1 MSNQNG
7 GLLGGLVGGVDNV
20 LTGGEKANGQGGLLG
35 GVGSAVGST
44 TEGVGKGLNS
54 TTKGVGS
61 AVGQTT
67 EGVGSTV
74 GGVTNS
80 VGGTVGGV
88 AGAAGGQ
95 GGAAKKNDN
104 GGFKSYANEEEDAS
118 YVDYDTFLD
127 PDFSP
132 STFANTLVL
141 ATNNPNDTPLDLST
155 PLSKVLFD
163 AQEID
168 SHIDLLT
175 TRSAIPLL
183 TYTKEQT
190 EASGKII
197 SEIDNQVKSLNE
209 SYKQLEKEVIQKHA
223 EADEVRQVAARLWE
237 TLKLG
242 RSVGRC
248 LQLGRQLEIQHSEIT
263 SATAGVTTT
272 GSRKEDHR
280 ALVRCAYTLISL
292 REILERKAPGEEGH
306 GLDKVNAIRSL
317 QDTII
322 GPIERSVRNTSEQ
335 IIREFNIG
343 SASGTATFAQTEE
356 AKARTI
362 SAALSL
368 YLISPTV
375 GTKPDK
381 WTPLFLL
388 QALEVYLRNAL
399 QSSIASLA
407 RSLATLPSLD
417 RTLAEVSA
425 RCQNIIALE
434 IILATT
440 KAPAHP
446 LLPAQ
451 KHISDKSNLLQ
462 PLLAYLET
470 GSLASYFWRTMAS
483 NLATRV
489 QEIMNRGGVS
499 ARTLKTNRNSVGE
512 AIRECVIQGS
522 QPPST
527 LTATKGKAPKGESEK
542 SGGWDREVAVMVG
555 SVIGNLGR

>member
-1 MSNQNG
+1 M
-7 GLLGGLVGGVDNV
+7 
-20 LTGGEKANGQGGLLG
+20 A
-35 GVGSAVGST
+35 
-44 TEGVGKGLNS
+44 
-54 TTKGVGS
+54 
-61 AVGQTT
+61 
-67 EGVGSTV
+67 
-74 GGVTNS
+74 
-80 VGGTVGGV
+80 
-88 AGAAGGQ
+88 
-95 GGAAKKNDN
+95 
-104 GGFKSYANEEEDAS
+104 ANEDEDPS

-132 STFANTLVL
+132 SSFANSLVV

-175 TRSAIPLL
+175 TRSAVPLL

-190 EASGKII
+190 EASGRII
-197 SEIDNQVKSLNE
+197 SEVDNQVKSLNE

-248 LQLGRQLEIQHSEIT
+248 LQLGRQLEIQHSEINGPGSGTT
-263 SATAGVTTT
+263 S

-280 ALVRCAYTLISL
+280 ALVRCAHTILSL
-292 REILERKAPGEEGH
+292 REILDKKAAGEEGY
-306 GLDKVNAIRSL
+306 GLDRVNAIKSL
-317 QDTII
+317 QDAII
-322 GPIERSVRNTSEQ
+322 NPIERSVRNTSEQ

-343 SASGTATFAQTEE
+343 SASGTITFAQSEE
-356 AKARTI
+356 AKARII
-362 SAALSL
+362 SATVTL
-368 YLISPTV
+368 YLISPVT

-381 WTPLFLL
+381 WTPQLLL

-399 QSSIASLA
+399 QSSISSLA
-407 RSLATLPSLD
+407 RALATLPSLD

-425 RCQNIIALE
+425 RCQNIMALE
-434 IILATT
+434 IILSTT
-440 KAPAHP
+440 NAPAHP
-446 LLPAQ
+446 LLPTQ

-483 NLATRV
+483 NLAPRV
-489 QEIMNRGGVS
+489 QEIVNRGGVS

-512 AIRECVIQGS
+512 AIREYVIRGS

-527 LTATKGKAPKGESEK
+527 MTAAKGKNTKGDGPEK
-542 SGGWDREVAVMVG
+542 NSWDREVAVMVG
-555 SVIGNLGR
+555 SVVGNLGR

>member
-1 MSNQNG
+1 M
-7 GLLGGLVGGVDNV
+7 
-20 LTGGEKANGQGGLLG
+20 A
-35 GVGSAVGST
+35 
-44 TEGVGKGLNS
+44 
-54 TTKGVGS
+54 
-61 AVGQTT
+61 
-67 EGVGSTV
+67 
-74 GGVTNS
+74 
-80 VGGTVGGV
+80 
-88 AGAAGGQ
+88 
-95 GGAAKKNDN
+95 
-104 GGFKSYANEEEDAS
+104 ANEEEDAS
-118 YVDYDTFLD
+118 YIDYEAFLD
-127 PDFSP
+127 PSFSP
-132 STFANTLVL
+132 SHFANTLVL

-163 AQEID
+163 AQEVD

-183 TYTKEQT
+183 THTKDQT

-248 LQLGRQLEIQHSEIT
+248 LQLGRQLEIQHAEIT
-263 SATAGVTTT
+263 TSST
-272 GSRKEDHR
+272 GNRKEDHR
-280 ALVRCAYTLISL
+280 ALVRCAHTLLSL
-292 REILERKAPGEEGH
+292 REILDKKTVGEEGYK
-306 GLDKVNAIRSL
+306 LDRVNAIKSL

-322 GPIERSVRNTSEQ
+322 APIEKSVRNASEQ

-343 SASGTATFAQTEE
+343 SASGTATFAQSEE

-362 SAALSL
+362 SAAVTL
-368 YLISPTV
+368 YLISPTLSA
-375 GTKPDK
+375 KPDK
-381 WTPLFLL
+381 WTPQLLL

-434 IILATT
+434 IILGTT
-440 KAPAHP
+440 KPPAHP
-446 LLPAQ
+446 LLPAH
-451 KHISDKSNLLQ
+451 KNASSEKSNLLQ

-470 GSLASYFWRTMAS
+470 GSLASYFWRTMAGS
-483 NLATRV
+483 LATRV
-489 QEIMNRGGVS
+489 QEIVNRGGVS
-499 ARTLKTNRNSVGE
+499 ARTLKTNRNAVGD

-527 LTATKGKAPKGESEK
+527 ITTAKVKAPKGEAEK
-542 SGGWDREVAVMVG
+542 SNGWDREVAVMVG
-555 SVIGNLGR
+555 SVVGNLGR

>member
-1 MSNQNG
+1 M
-7 GLLGGLVGGVDNV
+7 
-20 LTGGEKANGQGGLLG
+20 
-35 GVGSAVGST
+35 
-44 TEGVGKGLNS
+44 
-54 TTKGVGS
+54 
-61 AVGQTT
+61 
-67 EGVGSTV
+67 
-74 GGVTNS
+74 
-80 VGGTVGGV
+80 
-88 AGAAGGQ
+88 AAI
-95 GGAAKKNDN
+95 D
-104 GGFKSYANEEEDAS
+104 EDDTS

-132 STFANTLVL
+132 SSFANSLVL

-163 AQEID
+163 SQEID

-197 SEIDNQVKSLNE
+197 SEIDSQLKSLNE

-248 LQLGRQLEIQHSEIT
+248 LQLGRQLEIQHAEI
-263 SATAGVTTT
+263 ST
-272 GSRKEDHR
+272 GGGGGGNKEDHR

-292 REILERKAPGEEGH
+292 REILDRKAPGEEGY
-306 GLDKVNAIRSL
+306 GLDRVNAIKSL
-317 QDTII
+317 QETII
-322 GPIERSVRNTSEQ
+322 TPIERSVRNISEQ
-335 IIREFNIG
+335 ITREFNIG
-343 SASGTATFAQTEE
+343 SASGTTTFAQSEE
-356 AKARTI
+356 AKARII
-362 SAALSL
+362 SAATTL
-368 YLISPTV
+368 YLISPTA
-375 GTKPDK
+375 GTKADK
-381 WTPLFLL
+381 WTPLLLL

-434 IILATT
+434 IILSTT

-446 LLPAQ
+446 LVPAH
-451 KHISDKSNLLQ
+451 KHTSSDKANLLQ

-483 NLATRV
+483 SLATRV

-499 ARTLKTNRNSVGE
+499 ARTLKTNRNNVGD
-512 AIRECVIQGS
+512 AIRECVIRGS

-527 LTATKGKAPKGESEK
+527 IATPKGKAPKGDAENS
-542 SGGWDREVAVMVG
+542 SGWDREVAVMVG
-555 SVIGNLGR
+555 SVVGNLGR

>member
-1 MSNQNG
+1 M
-7 GLLGGLVGGVDNV
+7 
-20 LTGGEKANGQGGLLG
+20 A
-35 GVGSAVGST
+35 
-44 TEGVGKGLNS
+44 
-54 TTKGVGS
+54 
-61 AVGQTT
+61 
-67 EGVGSTV
+67 
-74 GGVTNS
+74 TNE
-80 VGGTVGGV
+80 
-88 AGAAGGQ
+88 
-95 GGAAKKNDN
+95 D
-104 GGFKSYANEEEDAS
+104 EDAS
-118 YVDYDTFLD
+118 YVDYEAFLD
-127 PDFSP
+127 PGFSP
-132 STFANTLVL
+132 SSFANTLVL
-141 ATNNPNDTPLDLST
+141 ATNNPTDTPLDLST

-163 AQEID
+163 AQEVD

-190 EASGKII
+190 EASGRII

-248 LQLGRQLEIQHSEIT
+248 LQLGRQLEIQHTEIT
-263 SATAGVTTT
+263 SS
-272 GSRKEDHR
+272 GSGTPSGGSKKEDHR
-280 ALVRCAYTLISL
+280 ALVRCAHTLLSL
-292 REILERKAPGEEGH
+292 REILDKKAPGEEGH
-306 GLDKVNAIRSL
+306 GLDRVNAIRSL
-317 QDTII
+317 QEYVIA
-322 GPIERSVRNTSEQ
+322 PIEKSVRSTSEQ

-356 AKARTI
+356 AKARMI
-362 SAALSL
+362 SAAVTL
-368 YLISPTV
+368 YLISPAA
-375 GTKPDK
+375 GTKPEK
-381 WTPLFLL
+381 WTPQLLL

-434 IILATT
+434 IILAATN
-440 KAPAHP
+440 APAHP
-446 LLPAQ
+446 LLPAH
-451 KHISDKSNLLQ
+451 KHNANLLQ

-483 NLATRV
+483 SLSTRV
-489 QEIMNRGGVS
+489 QEIVNRGGVS
-499 ARTLKTNRNSVGE
+499 ARTLKTNRNNVGD
-512 AIRECVIQGS
+512 AIRECVIRGS

-527 LTATKGKAPKGESEK
+527 ITATKGKGSKGDTEK

-555 SVIGNLGR
+555 SVVGNLGR

>member
-1 MSNQNG
+1 M
-7 GLLGGLVGGVDNV
+7 
-20 LTGGEKANGQGGLLG
+20 E
-35 GVGSAVGST
+35 
-44 TEGVGKGLNS
+44 
-54 TTKGVGS
+54 
-61 AVGQTT
+61 
-67 EGVGSTV
+67 
-74 GGVTNS
+74 
-80 VGGTVGGV
+80 
-88 AGAAGGQ
+88 
-95 GGAAKKNDN
+95 
-104 GGFKSYANEEEDAS
+104 ANEEEDAS

-190 EASGKII
+190 EASGKIT

-263 SATAGVTTT
+263 SAASGVAAT
-272 GSRKEDHR
+272 SNRKEDHR
-280 ALVRCAYTLISL
+280 ALMRCAYTLLSL

-306 GLDKVNAIRSL
+306 GLDRVNAIRSL

-343 SASGTATFAQTEE
+343 SPSGTATFAQTEE

-362 SAALSL
+362 SAAVSL

-375 GTKPDK
+375 GTKLEK
-381 WTPLFLL
+381 WTPQFLL

-407 RSLATLPSLD
+407 RSIATLPSLD

-451 KHISDKSNLLQ
+451 KHTSDKSNLLQ

-483 NLATRV
+483 SLATRV
-489 QEIMNRGGVS
+489 QEIVNRGGVS

-527 LTATKGKAPKGESEK
+527 IAAAKGKAPRGEAEK

-555 SVIGNLGR
+555 SVVGNLGR

>member
-1 MSNQNG
+1 M
-7 GLLGGLVGGVDNV
+7 
-20 LTGGEKANGQGGLLG
+20 A
-35 GVGSAVGST
+35 
-44 TEGVGKGLNS
+44 
-54 TTKGVGS
+54 
-61 AVGQTT
+61 
-67 EGVGSTV
+67 
-74 GGVTNS
+74 
-80 VGGTVGGV
+80 
-88 AGAAGGQ
+88 
-95 GGAAKKNDN
+95 
-104 GGFKSYANEEEDAS
+104 ANEEEDAS

-132 STFANTLVL
+132 SSFANSLVL
-141 ATNNPNDTPLDLST
+141 ATNNPTDTPLDLST

-183 TYTKEQT
+183 THTKEQT

-248 LQLGRQLEIQHSEIT
+248 LQLGRQLEIQHAEISSSGSST
-263 SATAGVTTT
+263 VTAG
-272 GSRKEDHR
+272 SKKEDHR
-280 ALVRCAYTLISL
+280 ALVRCAHTIISL
-292 REILERKAPGEEGH
+292 REILEKKAPGEEGH
-306 GLDKVNAIRSL
+306 GLERVNAVRSL
-317 QDTII
+317 QDII
-322 GPIERSVRNTSEQ
+322 IAPIERSVRSTSEQ

-343 SASGTATFAQTEE
+343 SASGTATFAQSEE

-362 SAALSL
+362 SAAIAL
-368 YLISPTV
+368 YLISPTA
-375 GTKPDK
+375 GTKLDK
-381 WTPLFLL
+381 WTPQLLL

-399 QSSIASLA
+399 QSSIASVA

-425 RCQNIIALE
+425 RCQNILALE
-434 IILATT
+434 IILAGT

-446 LLPAQ
+446 LLPSPAPR
-451 KHISDKSNLLQ
+451 HADKAGAGSGPNLLQ
-462 PLLAYLET
+462 PLLAHLET
-470 GSLASYFWRTMAS
+470 GSLASYFWRSMAS
-483 NLATRV
+483 SLAPRV
-489 QEIMNRGGVS
+489 QEIVNRGGVS
-499 ARTLKTNRNSVGE
+499 ARTLKTNRAAVGD
-512 AIRECVIQGS
+512 AIRECVVRGS

-527 LTATKGKAPKGESEK
+527 VVGAKGKGARGEAERG
-542 SGGWDREVAVMVG
+542 GGWDREVAVMVG
-555 SVIGNLGR
+555 SVVGNLGR

>member
-1 MSNQNG
+1 M
-7 GLLGGLVGGVDNV
+7 
-20 LTGGEKANGQGGLLG
+20 A
-35 GVGSAVGST
+35 
-44 TEGVGKGLNS
+44 
-54 TTKGVGS
+54 
-61 AVGQTT
+61 
-67 EGVGSTV
+67 
-74 GGVTNS
+74 
-80 VGGTVGGV
+80 
-88 AGAAGGQ
+88 
-95 GGAAKKNDN
+95 
-104 GGFKSYANEEEDAS
+104 ANEDEDAS
-118 YVDYDTFLD
+118 YVDYDAFLD
-127 PDFSP
+127 PGFSP
-132 STFANTLVL
+132 SAFANTLVL
-141 ATNNPNDTPLDLST
+141 ATNNPTDTPLDLST

-168 SHIDLLT
+168 SHIDLIT

-248 LQLGRQLEIQHSEIT
+248 LQLGRQLEIQHAEIT
-263 SATAGVTTT
+263 SSGTGAPSS

-280 ALVRCAYTLISL
+280 ALVRCAHTILSL
-292 REILERKAPGEEGH
+292 REILDKKAPGEEGY
-306 GLDKVNAIRSL
+306 GLDRVNVIRSL
-317 QDTII
+317 QDAVI
-322 GPIERSVRNTSEQ
+322 GPIEKSVKSTSEQ

-343 SASGTATFAQTEE
+343 SSGTATFAQTEE
-356 AKARTI
+356 AKARII
-362 SAALSL
+362 SAAVTL
-368 YLISPTV
+368 YLISPVT
-375 GTKPDK
+375 GTKPEK
-381 WTPLFLL
+381 WAPQLLL

-440 KAPAHP
+440 NAPAHP
-446 LLPAQ
+446 LLPAH
-451 KHISDKSNLLQ
+451 KHNSNLLQ

-483 NLATRV
+483 SLSTRV
-489 QEIMNRGGVS
+489 QEIVNRGGVS
-499 ARTLKTNRNSVGE
+499 ARTLKTNRNTVGE
-512 AIRECVIQGS
+512 AIRECVIRGS

-527 LTATKGKAPKGESEK
+527 ITNTKGKGSKGDAEK